1 MAEFFRSVW
10 PFSAAFLLS
19 MQTAHGAA
27 PRLPPGV
34 IPVPIPGALAAY
46 ALPAEGSTGQV
57 IVYLHGHCGD
67 PLAGLRAFPEAARKV
82 GTMIS
87 VQGDLPCKGRG
98 GKRRWS
104 TDAARIQAA
113 IDAAIAAT
121 ASKFDRSLSPQELI
135 LVGYS
140 EGALRAELLSG
151 AFPGRYP
158 RIILGGEPRAPR
170 PENFREA
177 RSVATLAGQ
186 LDVQAPMRDGAEALA
201 RAGVASRFFL
211 LPGARHGQYGPEG
224 DRVLGD
230 AFSWLLA
237 PSP

>member
-1 MAEFFRSVW
+1 MW
-10 PFSAAFLLS
+10 PFCATVLLS
-19 MQTAHGAA
+19 VQTAHGAA
-27 PRLPPGV
+27 PPLPPGV
-34 IPVPIPGALAAY
+34 IPVPIPGAPAAY
-46 ALPAEGSTGQV
+46 ALPEAGSTGQV

-87 VQGDLPCKGRG
+87 VQGDLPCKGRA

-113 IDAAIAAT
+113 IDAAIAA
-121 ASKFDRSLSPQELI
+121 AAGKLDRELSSRELI

-158 RIILGGEPRAPR
+158 WIILGGEPRAPR
-170 PENFREA
+170 PEHFRKA

-186 LDVQAPMRDGAEALA
+186 LDTQTPMRDGAEVLA